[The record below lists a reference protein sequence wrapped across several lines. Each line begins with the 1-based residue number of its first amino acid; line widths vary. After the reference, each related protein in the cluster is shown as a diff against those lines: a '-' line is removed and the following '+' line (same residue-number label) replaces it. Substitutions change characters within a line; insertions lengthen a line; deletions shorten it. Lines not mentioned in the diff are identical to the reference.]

1 MNPLFINVTEYSKKK
16 FNELLEFHKNKFGIK
31 IIITTLIMTVFGLY
45 IIIQNIIYKNWKILI
60 YITILIIV
68 FYIAKMIFNLRI
80 KKNNNNR
87 TKSRTNYE
95 YTFYNLFFKIKLGK
109 KRETCFYFKIYKVF
123 EREDDFY
130 LYLDK
135 EHSLIISKEGFTL
148 GTSEEFSKFIR
159 RKCILKYKNET
170 K

>member
-31 IIITTLIMTVFGLY
+31 IIITTLIMMIFWLY

-80 KKNNNNR
+80 KKNNNR

-95 YTFYNLFFKIKLGK
+95 YTFYNLFFRIKLGK

-123 EREDDFY
+123 ETEDEFY

-135 EHSLIISKEGFTL
+135 EHSLIISKDGFTL